1 MQETPQEYTQRM
13 LSYTE
18 GKDPLRVQRETP
30 KKLAALIKG
39 LDKKRLTKRP
49 APDKWS
55 IAEIIAH
62 MADTEIV
69 GGWRLRQILS
79 TNGIPIQ
86 GFDQNSWA
94 ATFKYGR
101 QDTRKS
107 LETFRVLREYNLAML
122 KSVPKPLWENYG
134 MHQERGKEPAGHV
147 VRMFAG
153 HDVNH
158 VLQVEKIVK
167 EGRKRK

>member
-1 MQETPQEYTQRM
+1 MQETPQEYTQRI

-18 GKDPLRVQRETP
+18 GKDSLRVQRETP

-39 LDKKRLTKRP
+39 IDKRRLAKRP
-49 APDKWS
+49 APGKWS

-69 GGWRLRQILS
+69 AGWRLRQILS
-79 TNGIPIQ
+79 TNGVAIH

-101 QDTRKS
+101 QDTRQS

-122 KSVPKPLWENYG
+122 KSVPKALWENHG
-134 MHQERGKEPAGHV
+134 MHQERGKETARHV
-147 VRMFAG
+147 LRMFAG

-158 VLQVEKIVK
+158 VQQVERIVK